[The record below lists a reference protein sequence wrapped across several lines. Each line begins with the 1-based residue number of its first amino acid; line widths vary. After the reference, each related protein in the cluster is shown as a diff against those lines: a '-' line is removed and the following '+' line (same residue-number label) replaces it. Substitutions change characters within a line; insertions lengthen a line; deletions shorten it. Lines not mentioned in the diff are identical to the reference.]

1 MALTKIYKKPP
12 PVDRNRD
19 KLGRFGKGHPGKLPG
34 TRNMTV
40 LLKEKLLE
48 YALTQDL
55 DEVIKKIDGQGNEI
69 TKRSF
74 SKSHLMTLAATF
86 VPKETALKV
95 TRTTRTL
102 VDINIKKTTDG
113 DLNDKLLNALS
124 QRGGGQIIE
133 GAPAEIVDGSSE

>member
-1 MALTKIYKKPP
+1 MVNEIKKS
-12 PVDRNRD
+12 VDRNRD
-19 KLGRFGKGHPGKLPG
+19 KLGRFGKGHPGRLPG
-34 TRNMTV
+34 SRNMTA
-40 LLKEKLLE
+40 LLKEKLLA

-55 DEVIKKIDGQGNEI
+55 DEVVSKIDQSGNLI
-69 TKRSF
+69 KSTKRYF

-124 QRGGGQIIE
+124 QRGGGTIIE
-133 GAPAEIVDGSSE
+133 EVPAEVVEGT